1 MSDDGSGR
9 DRGDAEPK
17 VKSEVTLRLKDLT
30 TTILRKAR
38 NACTEEVNLSGEE
51 TERTDSF
58 VCALFL
64 RVQAGGQTSL
74 LPGHG
79 RAAGDAGRGNPA
91 KRKRRMG

>member
-9 DRGDAEPK
+9 DREDAEPK
-17 VKSEVTLRLKDLT
+17 VKSEKTLRQKDLT

-64 RVQAGGQTSL
+64 FGARQANKA
-74 LPGHG
+74 
-79 RAAGDAGRGNPA
+79 RAAGH
-91 KRKRRMG
+91 